1 MMQDNVIV
9 APQAGLHPFRLRF
22 PYGRFSDPCWRCGHG
37 IDASVHKVDPL
48 SMRITRV
55 VTD

>member
-1 MMQDNVIV
+1 
-9 APQAGLHPFRLRF
+9 
-22 PYGRFSDPCWRCGHG
+22 G

-48 SMRITRV
+48 SMKITRV